1 MLDWENRVF
10 KFLFQFVARARGG
23 DDLRIAFPE

>member
-1 MLDWENRVF
+1 MLDWESRVF
-10 KFLFQFVARARGG
+10 KFLFQSVVRARGD